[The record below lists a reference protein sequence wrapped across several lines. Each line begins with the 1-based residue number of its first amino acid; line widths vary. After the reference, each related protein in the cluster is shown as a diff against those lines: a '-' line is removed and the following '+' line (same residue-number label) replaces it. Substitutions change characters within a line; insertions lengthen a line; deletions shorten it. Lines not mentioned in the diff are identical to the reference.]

1 MKMYQIILLLTYPLG
16 LALGQALFKVAS
28 ANMMQAG
35 RPSFLLLLSSV
46 SFYVALILYGA
57 LTILWVWL
65 LTAVP
70 LSRAYPFVALSF
82 IFTPII
88 AVLAFNESVTLNYIL
103 GLSLIVGGLILS
115 QT

>member
-1 MKMYQIILLLTYPLG
+1 MRLYQIVLLLIYPLG
-16 LALGQALFKVAS
+16 LAFGQALFKVAS

-35 RPSFLLLLSSV
+35 RPSFLLLFSSV

-88 AVLAFNESVTLNYIL
+88 AVLAFHESVTMNYIL

>member
-1 MKMYQIILLLTYPLG
+1 MRNGYEAVSNSTVIDLSTWAGM
-16 LALGQALFKVAS
+16 GQALFKVAS

-35 RPSFLLLLSSV
+35 RPSFLLLFSSV

-65 LTAVP
+65 LSGVP

-82 IFTPII
+82 IFTPIFAI
-88 AVLAFNESVTLNYIL
+88 VAFNESVTITLL
-103 GLSLIVGGLILS
+103 LC
-115 QT
+115 